1 MGRYVEVYVDDDDY
15 LAEADTDDL
24 IAELE
29 RRAADYNTQ
38 GVDGDEMR
46 RVLQKIYENRRVG
59 KDYQTELDQLIYG
72 VLGKIV

>member
-15 LAEADTDDL
+15 LADADTDDL

-29 RRAADYNTQ
+29 RRAADYNTE

-46 RVLQKIYENRRVG
+46 QVLQKIYENRRVG
-59 KDYQTELDQLIYG
+59 KDYQAELDQLIYG

>member
-15 LAEADTDDL
+15 LADADTDDL

-46 RVLQKIYENRRVG
+46 QVLQKIYENWRVG
-59 KDYQTELDQLIYG
+59 KDYQAELDQLIYG